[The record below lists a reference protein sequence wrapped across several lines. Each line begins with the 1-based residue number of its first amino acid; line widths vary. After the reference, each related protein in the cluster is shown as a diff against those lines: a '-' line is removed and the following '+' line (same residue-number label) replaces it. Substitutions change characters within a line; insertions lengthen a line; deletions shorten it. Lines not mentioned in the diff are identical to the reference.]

1 MKQSTILQRFEKNR
15 KDLRGIAREVAEQL
29 AGVKPRRWYFNGSI
43 IRPCWT
49 SGSGRFTTNLDHEDT
64 ICAALDLLKIKYQV
78 GNDAPR
84 GGATG
89 KYIKILTKIEE

>member
-1 MKQSTILQRFEKNR
+1 MKTVTIQKRVSKVS

-29 AGVKPRRWYFNGSI
+29 AGIKPRKWYFNGAI

-49 SGSGRFTTNLDHEDT
+49 SGHGRFTTNLDHEGT
-64 ICAALDLLKIKYQV
+64 ICAVLDLLKIKYQT

-89 KYIKILTKIEE
+89 KFIKILTKIEE

>member
-1 MKQSTILQRFEKNR
+1 MKQITILKRFEKNR
-15 KDLRGIAREVAEQL
+15 KDLRGVAREVVEQL
-29 AGVKPRRWYFNGSI
+29 AGIKTRKWYFNGSI

-49 SGSGRFTTNLDHEDT
+49 SGSGRFTTNLDHEGT
-64 ICAALDLLKIKYQV
+64 ICAALDLLKIKYQT

>member
-1 MKQSTILQRFEKNR
+1 MKVATIQKRFNKVS
-15 KDLRGIAREVAEQL
+15 KDLRGIAREVVEQL
-29 AGVKPRRWYFNGSI
+29 AGVKPRKWYFNGSI

-49 SGSGRFTTNLDHEDT
+49 SGSGRFITNLDHESA
-64 ICAALDLLKIKYQV
+64 ICAALDILKIKYQT

>member
-1 MKQSTILQRFEKNR
+1 MKVVTIQKRFSKVS

-29 AGVKPRRWYFNGSI
+29 AGIKSRKWYFKGSI

-49 SGSGRFTTNLDHEDT
+49 SGSGRFTTNLDHSQS
-64 ICAALDLLKIKYQV
+64 ICAVLDLLKIKYET